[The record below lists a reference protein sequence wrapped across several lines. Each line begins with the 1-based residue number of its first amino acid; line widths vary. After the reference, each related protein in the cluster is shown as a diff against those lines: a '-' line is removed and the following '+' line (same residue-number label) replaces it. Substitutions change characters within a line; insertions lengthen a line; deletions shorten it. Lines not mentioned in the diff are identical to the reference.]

1 MFMDRKRRRQR
12 GRKRVGQKIMSQIIK
27 AQATEETEAVIYSKL
42 ARWTKEKKNRQIL
55 ETISNEEK
63 KHALYWKGHT
73 HKEIRAKPFKIF
85 FHTLVAKLLGLTFS
99 VKLMEKGEVNAQIN
113 YNEIAKEIPQ
123 AKEIK
128 AEENAHELKL
138 LGMLDEERLK
148 YVGSMILGVNDAL
161 VELTGAL
168 AGFTLALQN
177 TRLIAVIGLITGI
190 AASLSMAASEYLST
204 KAESQDKDPLK
215 ASIYTGVMY
224 LVTVILLVLPYYLF
238 PNVYAALATTL
249 LIAILIILFFTF
261 YISVAQDLPFKKRF
275 SEMAGISMGVS
286 ALTFGI
292 GFLVKKFFGSGV

>member
-1 MFMDRKRRRQR
+1 
-12 GRKRVGQKIMSQIIK
+12 MSQIIK

>member
-99 VKLMEKGEVNAQIN
+99 VKLMEKGEESAQIN

-292 GFLVKKFFGSGV
+292 GFLVKKFFGGGV

>member
-1 MFMDRKRRRQR
+1 MDRKRRRQR

-99 VKLMEKGEVNAQIN
+99 VKLMEKGEESAQIN